1 MLASIVRMMLQQ
13 RLLVLVVA
21 LALCVAGGFA
31 AKKLSVDA
39 FPDVT
44 NIQVIVATVAIGRS
58 PEEIERLVTVPVEIA
73 MTGLPGLVEMRSMN
87 KSGLSL
93 ITLVFTDQTDVYFAR
108 QLVMERLIEVSSR
121 LLPGINPVLGPVTTG
136 LGEVYQYT
144 LEHPDDG
151 KRALTVEELTER
163 RTIQDWVVRPLLR
176 STRGVAEVNSIGGFV
191 KEYHVLVDPNR
202 LRHYNLTLAAVDR
215 AIAMNNA
222 NASGNILPLH
232 AEQYLI
238 RGVGLI
244 KTLDDIRNIVLK
256 ELDGVPIYVR
266 DVAEVRFGEEVRQ
279 GASVKGGYTESVAGI
294 VMMLAGGNAKEIVG
308 RLKEKVAEI
317 NERGLLPGGL
327 QIVPF
332 YDRTDLVN
340 AALGTVY
347 STLIESMI
355 LVIVVLF
362 VFLGNLRTSLVVV
375 STLIITP
382 LATFMVMNHQ
392 GIPANLMSLGGLT
405 IALGMMVD
413 PTVVVVEN
421 IYQRLGLARS
431 TGDSKLDTIVK
442 ATAEVATPVIFGV
455 IVTVLVFLPLM
466 TLQGMEG
473 KTFSPL
479 AITIAI
485 SLLIAL
491 IVSVILSPVLSDYIL
506 KGGSEQDTKI
516 VAVLKARYLSVL
528 DLALRSRKVTM
539 IIAISS
545 LFVAF
550 ALFPL
555 LGKSFIPIMKE
566 GAVTP
571 VIIRVPSISLPK
583 SIELEMEATKLI
595 AAVPGVASVVSKL
608 GRGAEPADPA
618 SQNESDPIAAL
629 DLEGSGRTQQ
639 EIEEDIRKA
648 LEVLPGVNIA
658 LSQPIAQRVD
668 EMVTGVRSQMAVK
681 IFGDDLEEL
690 RKLSEQVAR
699 IIKSTRGARDI
710 RIERLSGQQELTI
723 DIDRRAI
730 ARHGLNVAD
739 VNELIATAIGGKA
752 VTMVFEGERRFT
764 LLLRFPEKF
773 RDDVEAIRDLLL
785 RPPGSAAP
793 DSLMAR
799 GGVLVPLSA
808 VADIRVVDGPAII
821 SREYAKRR
829 VVIGVNVHDRDI
841 GGFVAELQE
850 RTAREVKLPPGYYF
864 VWGGQFENM
873 ERAMATLGV
882 IVPITLAAIFFLLFM
897 LFNSVKLATLI
908 FLALPFASVGG
919 VVGLFVTGE
928 YLSVPASVGFIAVW
942 GISILNG
949 VVLIS
954 FIRQL
959 REEGVSVAEA
969 VRQGC
974 EQRFRPVLMTAA
986 TTLLGLAPFL
996 AATGLGSEVQ
1006 KPLAIVVIFG
1016 LTTASMMTMI
1026 LMPMIYPWFDEV
1038 PGEQRPRV
1046 TEPASP
1052 RPGLM
1057 ARIRA
1062 RFRTGSPNPDASRGK

>member
-1 MLASIVRMMLQQ
+1 MLAAIVRTMLKQ
-13 RLLVLVVA
+13 RLLVVVVA
-21 LALCVAGGFA
+21 LALCVAGVFA
-31 AKKLSVDA
+31 AKSLSVDA

-44 NIQVIVATVAIGRS
+44 NVQVIVATVSIGRS
-58 PEEIERLVTVPVEIA
+58 PEEIERLVTVPVELVMI
-73 MTGLPGLVEMRSMN
+73 GLPGLVEMRSMN
-87 KSGLSL
+87 KSGLSM
-93 ITLVFTDQTDVYFAR
+93 ITLVFTDETDVFFAR
-108 QLVMERLIEVSSR
+108 QLVMERLIEVTPR
-121 LLPGINPVLGPVTTG
+121 LIPGINPVLGPVTTG

-144 LEHPDDG
+144 IEHPDDG
-151 KRALTVEELTER
+151 ERALTVEELTER

-176 STRGVAEVNSIGGFV
+176 ATRGVAEVNSIGGFV

-202 LRHYNLTLAAVDR
+202 LRHYDLTLGAVDR
-215 AIAMNNA
+215 AIASNNA

-244 KTLDDIRNIVLK
+244 QTLDDIRNIVLK
-256 ELDGVPIYVR
+256 ERDGVPIYVR
-266 DVAEVRFGEEVRQ
+266 DVAEVKFGEEVRQ

-294 VMMLAGGNAKEIVG
+294 VMMLANGNAKEIVG
-308 RLKEKVAEI
+308 RLKEKIADI

-332 YDRTDLVN
+332 YDRTDLVD

-347 STLIESMI
+347 STLMESMI

-375 STLIITP
+375 STLVITP
-382 LATFMVMNHQ
+382 LVTFMIMNQQ
-392 GIPANLMSLGGLT
+392 GIAANLMSLGGLT

-421 IYQRLGLARS
+421 VFQRLGQAR
-431 TGDSKLDTIVK
+431 GAGESKLETIVK
-442 ATAEVATPVIFGV
+442 ATAEVGTPVIFGV
-455 IVTVLVFLPLM
+455 MVTVLVFLPLM

-479 AITIAI
+479 AVTIAI
-485 SLLIAL
+485 SLMVAL
-491 IVSVILSPVLSDYIL
+491 VVSVLLSPVLSDYIL

-516 VAVLKARYLSVL
+516 VAILKSMYLRVLNRA
-528 DLALRSRKVTM
+528 LASRKITI
-539 IIAISS
+539 IIALSS
-545 LFVAF
+545 LLLAF
-550 ALFPL
+550 ALFPF

-566 GAVTP
+566 GSVTP

-583 SIELEMEATKLI
+583 AIEVEMEATKLI
-595 AAVPGVASVVSKL
+595 AAVPGVTSVVSKI
-608 GRGAEPADPA
+608 GRGAEPSDPA
-618 SQNESDPIAAL
+618 SQNESDPIAGL

-648 LEVLPGVNIA
+648 LTVLPGVNIA

-710 RIERLSGQQELTI
+710 RLERLSGQQELMI

-752 VTMVFEGERRFT
+752 VTMVFEGERRFV
-764 LLLRFPEKF
+764 LLLRFPEEF

-785 RPPGSAAP
+785 RPPGGAEP
-793 DSLMAR
+793 GGMMAR

-808 VADIRVVDGPAII
+808 VADIKVVDGPAII

-829 VVIGVNVHDRDI
+829 VVIGVNVHERDI

-850 RTAREVKLPPGYYF
+850 RTAKEIKLPTGYYF

-873 ERAMATLGV
+873 ERAMATLSV

-919 VVGLFVTGE
+919 VIGLFVTGE

-959 REEGVSVAEA
+959 REEGASVTEA
-969 VRQGC
+969 VKKGC

-1026 LMPMIYPWFDEV
+1026 LMPLLYPWFDDQPAK
-1038 PGEQRPRV
+1038 PGESVINEADR
-1046 TEPASP
+1046 
-1052 RPGLM
+1052 RPGLI

-1062 RFRTGSPNPDASRGK
+1062 KFGKNSPTHGT